1 MRNVLSLLIVSA
13 IDTTYMMNIRNKLAI
28 VVAEAATIGV
38 TYVFA
43 VMPGSIKPAF
53 AQKIQPR
60 EKQFMRPT
68 SFC

>member
-13 IDTTYMMNIRNKLAI
+13 IETTYMMNIRNKLAI

-43 VMPGSIKPAF
+43 VMPGSITPAF
-53 AQKIQPR
+53 
-60 EKQFMRPT
+60 EYHEVDEL
-68 SFC
+68 C

>member
-13 IDTTYMMNIRNKLAI
+13 IETTYMMNIRNKLAI

-43 VMPGSIKPAF
+43 VMPGSTKPAY
-53 AQKIQPR
+53 A
-60 EKQFMRPT
+60 
-68 SFC
+68 